1 MVPLIYLYLFL
12 FAFALALLLVPLARR
27 LAFRLNMIDHP
38 DPSGRKAHAQP
49 RPLLGGLA
57 IYFAFTLTL
66 LLQVIGYQFF
76 QNQTWFSSRFPFLTE
91 QSHHF
96 LEVVPKL
103 LAIWGGGTLMVILG
117 FIDDHRGAGFS
128 YKIKFATQI
137 VAACLLPLAGVY
149 TDFMP
154 STFLNAIITIIWIV
168 GLTNAFNLLDN
179 MDGLSAGIAVIAAAI
194 FFLITATQAQVFS
207 AMIFAVFCGAALG
220 FLIYNFNPAKIFMGD
235 TGSLFLGYMLAA
247 LSITSSYVM
256 PASINLLP
264 VVSPLLI
271 LSLPIFDT
279 LSVMFIR
286 RREGRPLFI
295 GDRRHFSH
303 RLVELGMSQRGAVIF
318 IYLVAL
324 SIGAAAAFLPYLPL
338 WGQML
343 VLLQTVAIY
352 LMITILM
359 YVAKR
364 RYYTEQMNGTNDDS
378 EKSKIIMNN
387 SPAGNP

>member
-1 MVPLIYLYLFL
+1 
-12 FAFALALLLVPLARR
+12 
-27 LAFRLNMIDHP
+27 MIDHP
-38 DPSGRKAHAQP
+38 EGRKAHAQP

-57 IYFAFTLTL
+57 IYFAFAFTL
-66 LLQVIGYQFF
+66 LLQILAYQFF
-76 QNQTWFSSRFPFLTE
+76 QNQSWFSSRFPFLTE
-91 QSHHF
+91 QSRHF
-96 LEVVPKL
+96 LDVLPKL
-103 LAIWGGGTLMVILG
+103 LAILGGGTLMVLLG
-117 FIDDHRGAGFS
+117 FIDDRRGTGFS
-128 YKIKFATQI
+128 YKIKFAMQI
-137 VAACLLPLAGVY
+137 VAAALLPLAGVR

-154 STFLNAIITIIWIV
+154 STFLNAIITIVWIV
-168 GLTNAFNLLDN
+168 GITNAFNLLDN
-179 MDGLSAGIAVIAAAI
+179 MDGLSAGIAMIAATI

-207 AMIFAVFCGAALG
+207 AMIFAVFSGAVLG

-247 LSITSSYVM
+247 LSITSSYVV

-264 VVSPLLI
+264 VITPLLI

-279 LSVMFIR
+279 LSVMIIR
-286 RREGRPLFI
+286 HREGRPLFL

-318 IYLVAL
+318 VYLVAL
-324 SIGAAAAFLPYLPL
+324 SVGVAASLLPYLPL
-338 WGQML
+338 WGQIL

-364 RYYTEQMNGTNDDS
+364 RRAVV
-378 EKSKIIMNN
+378 NN
-387 SPAGNP
+387 EIEIEEIAKRPT

>member
-1 MVPLIYLYLFL
+1 MVPLIYLYLFS

-38 DPSGRKAHAQP
+38 EGRKAHAQP

-76 QNQTWFSSRFPFLTE
+76 QNQTWFSSRFAFLTA
-91 QSHHF
+91 QSRHF
-96 LEVVPKL
+96 LEVAPKL

-117 FIDDHRGAGFS
+117 FIDDRRGAGFS

-137 VAACLLPLAGVY
+137 VAAALLPLAGVY
-149 TDFMP
+149 TDFLP
-154 STFLNAIITIIWIV
+154 STFLNAILTIVWIV

-179 MDGLSAGIAVIAAAI
+179 MDGLSAGVAVIAAAI

-207 AMIFAVFCGAALG
+207 AMIFAVFSGAVLG

-235 TGSLFLGYMLAA
+235 TGSLFLGYLLAA
-247 LSITSSYVM
+247 LSITSSYVV

-264 VVSPLLI
+264 VISPLLI

-324 SIGAAAAFLPYLPL
+324 SIGVAASLLPYLPL
-338 WGQML
+338 WGQIL
-343 VLLQTVAIY
+343 VLLQTVVIY
-352 LMITILM
+352 LMIAILM

-364 RYYTEQMNGTNDDS
+364 RYDIAQMNGTNDDN
-378 EKSKIIMNN
+378 SKNKMIVNN
-387 SPAGNP
+387 SPASNP

>member
-1 MVPLIYLYLFL
+1 MLALIYVYLFL
-12 FAFALALLLVPLARR
+12 LSLLLALIFVPLTRR

-57 IYFAFTLTL
+57 IYFAFTLAL
-66 LLQVIGYQFF
+66 LAQILGFHFF
-76 QNQTWFSSRFPFLTE
+76 QNQAWFSSRWPFLTE
-91 QSHHF
+91 QSRHF

-103 LAIWGGGTLMVILG
+103 LAIWGGATLMVILG
-117 FIDDHRGAGFS
+117 FIDDRRGAGFS
-128 YKIKFATQI
+128 YKIKFAMQI
-137 VAACLLPLAGVY
+137 AAACLLPLAGVR

-154 STFLNAIITIIWIV
+154 STVLNACITIIWIV
-168 GLTNAFNLLDN
+168 GITNAFNLLDN

-194 FFLITATQAQVFS
+194 FFLITAAQAQVFS
-207 AMIFAVFCGAALG
+207 AMILALFAGAAAG
-220 FLIYNFNPAKIFMGD
+220 FLIYNFHPAKIFMGD

-247 LSITSSYVM
+247 LSITSSYVV
-256 PASINLLP
+256 PASANLLP
-264 VVSPLLI
+264 VISPLLI

-279 LSVMFIR
+279 LSVMIIR

-303 RLVELGMSQRGAVIF
+303 RLIELGMSQRGAVIF

-324 SIGAAAAFLPYLPL
+324 SLGVAASLLPYLPL
-338 WGQML
+338 WGQIL

-359 YVAKR
+359 HVAKR
-364 RYYTEQMNGTNDDS
+364 RQQSNRRDGLAS
-378 EKSKIIMNN
+378 ERF
-387 SPAGNP
+387 